1 MKTETIDLNAFWM
14 PFTANRDF
22 KQAPRQFGS
31 ADGMHYYTPEG
42 RPVLDGTAGLW
53 CVNAGHCRA
62 AIVDAIAHEAAT
74 LDYAPT
80 FQLGHPRVFELAT
93 RLAGLFPGDINKV
106 FFAGSGSEAV
116 DTSLKIALAYHR
128 ANGQPERTR
137 FIGRQR
143 GYHGVGFGG
152 ISVGGLDNNRRGFS
166 LLPGVDHLSHT
177 HNLEH
182 AAFTRGQPEW
192 GAHLADELEELIAR
206 RGAETIAA
214 VIVEPLAGST
224 GVLVPPVGY
233 LERLREISARH
244 GVLLI
249 FDEVITGFG
258 RLGAAT
264 AAELFDVTPDMI
276 VCAKGLTNGAVPMG
290 AVGVRDFVHDTIVDA
305 SRGGI
310 EFFHGY
316 TYSGHPLAAAAGL
329 ATLDIYADEGL
340 FERAAGLASLW
351 QEQVHGLGNVPHVVD
366 IRNLGL
372 VAGIEMSP
380 RPGAPGARGTEVF
393 HTCFDQGVLVRVTG
407 DTIAL
412 SPPLIVTPDQISQML
427 DCVSDAIH
435 QTD

>member
-1 MKTETIDLNAFWM
+1 MQNGTVDLSAFWM

-53 CVNAGHCRA
+53 CVNAGHGRA
-62 AIVDAIAHEAAT
+62 PIVDAIAHQAAT

-80 FQLGHPRVFELAT
+80 FQLGHPKVFELAT

-116 DTSLKIALAYHR
+116 DTALKMALAYHR

-152 ISVGGLDNNRRGFS
+152 ISVGGLENNRRGFT

-177 HNLEH
+177 HSLEH
-182 AAFTRGQPEW
+182 SAFTRGQPEW
-192 GAHLADELEELIAR
+192 GAHLADELEELITL
-206 RGAETIAA
+206 RGAETVAA

-233 LERLREISARH
+233 LARLREISERH

-249 FDEVITGFG
+249 FDEVITAFG

-276 VCAKGLTNGAVPMG
+276 ICAKALTNGAVPMG
-290 AVGVRDFVHDTIVDA
+290 AVGVRDFVHDTIINA
-305 SRGGI
+305 SESGI

-329 ATLDIYADEGL
+329 ATLNIYADEGL
-340 FERAAGLASLW
+340 FQRAADLAPLW
-351 QEQVHGLGNVPHVVD
+351 QEQVHGLGNLPNVID

-372 VAGIEMSP
+372 VAGIELSA
-380 RPGAPGARGTEVF
+380 RPDAPGARGTEVF
-393 HTCFDQGVLVRVTG
+393 HTCFDQGVLIRVTG

-412 SPPLIVTPDQISQML
+412 SPPLTVSPDQIAQML
-427 DCVSDAIH
+427 DCLSEAIH
-435 QTD
+435 QTN

>member
-1 MKTETIDLNAFWM
+1 MQNGPTDLSAFWM

-22 KQAPRQFGS
+22 KQSPRQLGS
-31 ADGMHYYTPEG
+31 AEGMHYYTPEG

-53 CVNAGHCRA
+53 CVNAGHGRR
-62 AIVDAIAHEAAT
+62 AIVDAISEQAAT

-80 FQLGHPRVFELAT
+80 FQLGHPKVFELAT
-93 RLAGLFPGDINKV
+93 RLADLLPGDINKV

-116 DTSLKIALAYHR
+116 DTALKIALSYHR

-137 FIGRQR
+137 FVGRQR

-152 ISVGGLDNNRRGFS
+152 ISVGGLENNRRGFS

-177 HNLEH
+177 HSLEH
-182 AAFTRGQPEW
+182 AAFTRGQPDW
-192 GAHLADELEELIAR
+192 GAHLADELEALITR
-206 RGAETIAA
+206 RGAGTIAA

-233 LERLREISARH
+233 LERLRAISERH

-264 AAELFDVTPDMI
+264 AAALFDVIPDML

-290 AVGVRDFVHDTIVDA
+290 AVGVRDFVHDMIVDA
-305 SRGGI
+305 SAGGI

-329 ATLDIYADEGL
+329 ATLNIYAEEGL
-340 FERAAGLASLW
+340 FQRADDLAPLW
-351 QEQVHGLGNVPHVVD
+351 QEQVHRLGKLANVID

-372 VAGIEMSP
+372 VAGIELSA
-380 RPGAPGARGTEVF
+380 RTGAPGARGTAVF
-393 HTCFDQGVLVRVTG
+393 QACFDRGVLVRVTG

-412 SPPLIVTPDQISQML
+412 SPPLTVSPDQIAQML
-427 DCVSDAIH
+427 DCVADVIH
-435 QTD
+435 QTQ

>member
-1 MKTETIDLNAFWM
+1 MQNETVDLGAFWM
-14 PFTANRDF
+14 PFTANKSF
-22 KQAPRQFGS
+22 KQTPRQFGS
-31 ADGMHYYTPEG
+31 ADRMHYFTPEG
-42 RPVLDGTAGLW
+42 RSVLDGTAGLW
-53 CVNAGHCRA
+53 CVNAGHGRT
-62 AIVDAIAHEAAT
+62 AIVDAISQQAAT

-80 FQLGHPRVFELAT
+80 FQLGHPKVFELAT
-93 RLAGLFPGDINKV
+93 RLADLFPGDINKV

-116 DTSLKIALAYHR
+116 DTALKIALAYHR

-152 ISVGGLDNNRRGFS
+152 ISVGGLENNRRGFT

-182 AAFTRGQPEW
+182 AAFTRGQPAW
-192 GAHLADELEELIAR
+192 GSHLADELEELIAL

-244 GVLLI
+244 GILLI
-249 FDEVITGFG
+249 FDEVITAFG

-290 AVGVRDFVHDTIVDA
+290 AVGVRSFVHDTIVDA
-305 SRGGI
+305 SETGI

-329 ATLDIYADEGL
+329 ATLEIYAEEGL
-340 FERAAGLASLW
+340 FERAAGLAPLW
-351 QEQVHGLGNVPHVVD
+351 QEQVHRLGNIPHVID

-372 VAGIEMSP
+372 VAGIEMSA

-412 SPPLIVTPDQISQML
+412 SPPLIVSPDQISQML

-435 QTD
+435 QTN

>member
-290 AVGVRDFVHDTIVDA
+290 AVGVRDLVHDTIVDA
-305 SRGGI
+305 SR
-310 EFFHGY
+310 
-316 TYSGHPLAAAAGL
+316 AASNSST
-329 ATLDIYADEGL
+329 ATPIPVIRWPRPPAWRRWTSMPMRACSNAPPVWPRCGRSRCTDWAMFRMSSTSAIWGWWRGSRCRHVPARPA
-340 FERAAGLASLW
+340 RAAPRCSTPVSTRAFWCAS
-351 QEQVHGLGNVPHVVD
+351 P
-366 IRNLGL
+366 
-372 VAGIEMSP
+372 ATPSP
-380 RPGAPGARGTEVF
+380 CRR
-393 HTCFDQGVLVRVTG
+393 R
-407 DTIAL
+407 
-412 SPPLIVTPDQISQML
+412 
-427 DCVSDAIH
+427 
-435 QTD
+435 

>member
-182 AAFTRGQPEW
+182 AAFTRGQPEM
-192 GAHLADELEELIAR
+192 
-206 RGAETIAA
+206 
-214 VIVEPLAGST
+214 
-224 GVLVPPVGY
+224 
-233 LERLREISARH
+233 
-244 GVLLI
+244 
-249 FDEVITGFG
+249 G
-258 RLGAAT
+258 R
-264 AAELFDVTPDMI
+264 
-276 VCAKGLTNGAVPMG
+276 
-290 AVGVRDFVHDTIVDA
+290 
-305 SRGGI
+305 
-310 EFFHGY
+310 
-316 TYSGHPLAAAAGL
+316 
-329 ATLDIYADEGL
+329 
-340 FERAAGLASLW
+340 
-351 QEQVHGLGNVPHVVD
+351 
-366 IRNLGL
+366 
-372 VAGIEMSP
+372 
-380 RPGAPGARGTEVF
+380 APGR
-393 HTCFDQGVLVRVTG
+393 
-407 DTIAL
+407 
-412 SPPLIVTPDQISQML
+412 
-427 DCVSDAIH
+427 
-435 QTD
+435 

>member
-1 MKTETIDLNAFWM
+1 MPSENVDLESFWM
-14 PFTANRDF
+14 PFTANKAF
-22 KQAPRQFGS
+22 KAAPRQLGS
-31 ADGMHYYTPEG
+31 AEGMHYYTPEG
-42 RPVLDGTAGLW
+42 RPILDGTAGLW
-53 CVNAGHCRA
+53 CVNAGHGRA
-62 AIVDAIAHEAAT
+62 AIVDAISHQAAT

-80 FQLGHPRVFELAT
+80 FQLGHPKVFELAT
-93 RLAGLFPGDINKV
+93 RLAGLFPADIDKV

-116 DTSLKIALAYHR
+116 DTALKIALAYHR

-152 ISVGGLDNNRRGFS
+152 ISVGGLENNRRGFT

-182 AAFTRGQPEW
+182 AAFSRGQPAW
-192 GAHLADELEELIAR
+192 GAHLADELEDLIVQ

-233 LERLREISARH
+233 LERLREISAKH

-290 AVGVRDFVHDTIVDA
+290 AVGVRNFIHDTVVNA
-305 SRGGI
+305 SESGI
-310 EFFHGY
+310 EFFHG
-316 TYSGHPLAAAAGL
+316 
-329 ATLDIYADEGL
+329 
-340 FERAAGLASLW
+340 
-351 QEQVHGLGNVPHVVD
+351 
-366 IRNLGL
+366 
-372 VAGIEMSP
+372 
-380 RPGAPGARGTEVF
+380 
-393 HTCFDQGVLVRVTG
+393 
-407 DTIAL
+407 
-412 SPPLIVTPDQISQML
+412 
-427 DCVSDAIH
+427 
-435 QTD
+435 

>member
-1 MKTETIDLNAFWM
+1 MQNGTDDLGAFWM
-14 PFTANRDF
+14 PFTANKAF

-31 ADGMHYYTPEG
+31 AEGMHYFTPEG

-53 CVNAGHCRA
+53 CVNAGHGRT
-62 AIVDAIAHEAAT
+62 AIVDAISHQAAT

-80 FQLGHPRVFELAT
+80 FQLGHPKVFELAA
-93 RLAGLFPGDINKV
+93 RLADLFPGDINKV

-116 DTSLKIALAYHR
+116 DTALKMALAYHR
-128 ANGQPERTR
+128 ANGQPGRTR

-152 ISVGGLDNNRRGFS
+152 ISVGGLENNRRGFT

-182 AAFTRGQPEW
+182 AAFTRGQPAW
-192 GAHLADELEELIAR
+192 GAHLADELEDLIAL

-233 LERLREISARH
+233 LERLRAISERH
-244 GVLLI
+244 GILLI
-249 FDEVITGFG
+249 FDEVITAFG

-264 AAELFDVTPDMI
+264 ASELFDVTPDMI

-290 AVGVRDFVHDTIVDA
+290 AVGVRDFIHDTIVDDSA
-305 SRGGI
+305 GGI
-310 EFFHGY
+310 EFYHGY

-329 ATLDIYADEGL
+329 ATLDIYAEEGL
-340 FERAAGLASLW
+340 FERAAGLAPLW
-351 QEQVHGLGNVPHVVD
+351 QEQVHRLGNIPHVID

-372 VAGIEMSP
+372 VAGIEMSA

-393 HTCFDQGVLVRVTG
+393 HSCFDQGVLVRVTG

-412 SPPLIVTPDQISQML
+412 SPPLIVSPDQIAEML

-435 QTD
+435 QTH